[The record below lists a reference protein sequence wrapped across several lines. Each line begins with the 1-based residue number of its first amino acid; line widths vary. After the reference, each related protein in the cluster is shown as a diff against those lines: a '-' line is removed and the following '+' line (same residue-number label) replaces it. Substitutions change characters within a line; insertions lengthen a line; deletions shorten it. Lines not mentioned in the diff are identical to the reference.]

1 MQYKFYNTNLW
12 FHCNLL
18 FRDSGLLEEDKQ
30 LLFDFLEHL
39 ANSTY
44 FNFDKFPVYDEKL
57 DNILYDLFIVPSNYM
72 ELIYNL
78 TLDYTQLS
86 DEQYRVR
93 NLFDLEE
100 INVRQ
105 VLTEYGLCYL
115 SNSYLNAKYSAHY
128 LIFGEFSNEQELTKD
143 IAKDPGIS
151 VLQGTFFDSDINY
164 NFIGFDKAIDVSIY
178 IYQLNVY
185 K

>member
-1 MQYKFYNTNLW
+1 
-12 FHCNLL
+12 
-18 FRDSGLLEEDKQ
+18 
-30 LLFDFLEHL
+30 
-39 ANSTY
+39 
-44 FNFDKFPVYDEKL
+44 
-57 DNILYDLFIVPSNYM
+57 M

-100 INVRQ
+100 IHVRQ

-128 LIFGEFSNEQELTKD
+128 LIFGEFSKEEELAKD
-143 IAKDPGIS
+143 IDKDPGIS
-151 VLQGTFFDSDINY
+151 VLQGNYIDTDINY
-164 NFIGFDKAIDVSIY
+164 NFIGFDKAIDVSGQYY
-178 IYQLNVY
+178 IYL
-185 K
+185 